1 MARAHKRSNR
11 EARKPKQESLFG
23 NQIECA
29 VINAQAKAKD

>member
-11 EARKPKQESLFG
+11 EARKQESLFG
-23 NQIECA
+23 IECA

>member
-11 EARKPKQESLFG
+11 EGRKPKQESLFG
-23 NQIECA
+23 NQVECP